1 MAPIAVAVGIM
12 SAGLSGT
19 LVGASTGRAFTATAE
34 ASGMYLRYSMP
45 GYLPVENFIDGG
57 GPVSQAVVTSDGGS
71 QSFSSLPYP
80 GATAIGAPGVFALV
94 TQGQFVPP
102 GYPFYVNAAYPT
114 QPSAAL
120 ADPSGAYSLMATA
133 KDGEADGDSRVAP
146 PGSGD
151 TGQPV
156 AAATS
161 KVVSEADEVTAT
173 ATSVSQAITAGPL
186 SIGVVRSQSVTTF
199 KNGDDKPTSTTDLRV
214 EGGRAG
220 DTAFSFGP
228 QGLQVAQNGIP
239 VPAGQGLAAINQALT
254 PSGLSIRFAEPTA
267 IQGGSQAGVLEITS
281 VYPIPGTGTGTLR
294 ARLGGAMS
302 FVTLGATEVNL
313 NDNAPSATTTAGDT
327 SPFPPAGQA
336 ASTLPGASSETTGF
350 AGPSGDA
357 GTAASPVGTDFTTS
371 VGGATPA
378 GGDTAPVGDAT
389 GGPAAAS
396 EAPRRPTVP
405 AQLAYAP
412 AAVHS
417 TSGVASFLL
426 LSLLV
431 ALALLGTWLWTT
443 RRRSWTA

>member
-1 MAPIAVAVGIM
+1 M
-12 SAGLSGT
+12 SVGLSGT
-19 LVGASTGRAFTATAE
+19 EVGATTGRAFTATAE

-80 GATAIGAPGVFALV
+80 GSTAIGAPGVFALV

-120 ADPSGAYSLMATA
+120 ADPSGAYSLKATA

-146 PGSGD
+146 PASGD
-151 TGQPV
+151 GGQPV
-156 AAATS
+156 ADATS
-161 KVVSEADEVTAT
+161 KVVSEGDQVTAT

-186 SIGVVRSQSVTTF
+186 SIGIVRSQSVTTF

-239 VPAGQGLAAINQALT
+239 VPAGQGLAAINQAIT

-267 IQGGSQAGVLEITS
+267 IQGGSQAGALEITS

-302 FVTLGATEVNL
+302 FISLGATEVNL
-313 NDNAPSATTTAGDT
+313 NDAAPNATTTAGDT
-327 SPFPPAGQA
+327 SPFPPAGQTPAA
-336 ASTLPGASSETTGF
+336 ASALPAASSETTGF
-350 AGPSGDA
+350 AGPSGDT
-357 GTAASPVGTDFTTS
+357 GTPSTAASPVGTDFTT
-371 VGGATPA
+371 PA
-378 GGDTAPVGDAT
+378 GRDTAPVGDAT
-389 GGPAAAS
+389 GGTPAPS
-396 EAPRRPTVP
+396 EAPRPTVP

-412 AAVHS
+412 AAVHA

-431 ALALLGTWLWTT
+431 ALALLGTWLWTA